1 MPTIEETKAWA
12 RALHDGQVD
21 KAGAPYI
28 GHVLRVHQNL
38 LSRFPEADEETQ
50 QAALLHDAMEDCGV
64 EARDLRARGYSEAT
78 IQIVV
83 AVTKDPGSGLTYAE
97 RMERLAQS
105 GLVGAIQ
112 VKIADLMD
120 NSDAARLSRLP
131 KDVASSLS
139 ARYSKALD
147 RLSLE
152 L

>member
-1 MPTIEETKAWA
+1 MPSIEETKSWA
-12 RALHDGQVD
+12 RALHDGQFD
-21 KAGAPYI
+21 KAGYPYI
-28 GHVLRVHQNL
+28 DHVLRVYQNL
-38 LSRFPEADEETQ
+38 LSRFPEAEDDTQ
-50 QAALLHDAMEDCGV
+50 HAALLHDTIEDCGV
-64 EARDLRARGYSEAT
+64 EAQDLRARGYSEAT

-83 AVTKDPGSGLTYAE
+83 AVTKVPGSGLTYAE
-97 RMERLAQS
+97 RIERLAQS
-105 GLVGAIQ
+105 GPMGAIQ

-131 KDVASSLS
+131 KDVASSLW